1 MPLHVGKGR
10 DVSTAIADI
19 IDYVE
24 NPRKTDF
31 GKFIYGYECDTR
43 IADAEFLLSKRQYL
57 NLTGRDRG
65 ADDVIAYHLRQAFKP
80 GEVTPEEANQIGREL
95 ALKLTKGNHA
105 FVVCTHV
112 DKHHVHNHI
121 IINSTALDC
130 TRKFRNFWGSTWAI
144 RRMNDKLCLEHG
156 LSIVENPKPSRDHY
170 GTWLGNTKQ
179 PSFQEQLR
187 RAIDAALEE
196 RPKDFEDFLK
206 KLEAAGIEVNRE
218 RKNLRLRG
226 PGQKNYT
233 RCNTLKGDYTEQ
245 AIQER
250 IEGTRTVKP
259 RRTFSQKPAPKVGL
273 LVDIEAA
280 VRAGKGPGYER
291 WAKVF
296 NLKQL
301 SQAVIYLKE
310 HGDMSYE
317 DLLEKAAAATI
328 SFNALSAKIKEL
340 ESQMTANGELQ
351 KQIVNY
357 AKTRAVYVEYRKAGY
372 SKKFRAEHEA
382 DILLH
387 QAAKK
392 YFDSIGITK
401 LPSVKSLREEYA
413 GLLEQKRKA
422 YGKSR
427 NLSGICQY
435 PKKICWMEPY
445 IREERMKLHASGE
458 DYLEAI
464 LMLQKKSG
472 MVRSVDLARHMG
484 FSKPSISHAVGVLR
498 DGGFLTVD
506 KDGFLHLTDIGREIA
521 EKIYERH
528 RFFTEQLVAAGVDQ
542 ETAEQ
547 DACRIEHAISEESF
561 QKLKDALR
569 KEGDDMGN

>member
-1 MPLHVGKGR
+1 MATTRLMPLHVGKGR

-24 NPRKTDF
+24 NPQKTDF

-43 IADAEFLLSKRQYL
+43 TADAEFLLSKRQYA
-57 NLTGRDRG
+57 NLTGRNRG

-95 ALKLTKGNHA
+95 ALKLTKENHA

-121 IINSTALDC
+121 IINSTTLDC
-130 TRKFRNFWGSTWAI
+130 QKKSRNFWGSTWAI

-170 GTWLGNTKQ
+170 GTWMGSQKQ
-179 PSFQEQLR
+179 PSHQEQLR
-187 RAIDAALEE
+187 WAIDAALEE
-196 RPKDFEDFLK
+196 KPKDFEELLK
-206 KLEAAGIEVNRE
+206 KLEAAGIEVNQE
-218 RKNLRLRG
+218 RKNLRFRV
-226 PGQKNYT
+226 PGQQNYT

-259 RRTFSQKPAPKVGL
+259 LRTFSQKPAPKVGL

-301 SQAVIYLKE
+301 SLAVIYLKE
-310 HGDMSYE
+310 HDDMSYE
-317 DLLEKAAAATI
+317 DLQEKVAAATA
-328 SFNALSAKIKEL
+328 SFNTLSAQIKEL
-340 ESQMTANGELQ
+340 ESRMTANGELQ

-357 AKTRAVYVEYRKAGY
+357 AKTRAVYVEYRKACY
-372 SKKFRAEHEA
+372 SKKFRSEHEA

-422 YGKSR
+422 YAAYKQVRSDMKELHNIKANVDYLLDVPSSQEQQKDKQKSR
-427 NLSGICQY
+427 Q
-435 PKKICWMEPY
+435 
-445 IREERMKLHASGE
+445 
-458 DYLEAI
+458 
-464 LMLQKKSG
+464 
-472 MVRSVDLARHMG
+472 
-484 FSKPSISHAVGVLR
+484 
-498 DGGFLTVD
+498 
-506 KDGFLHLTDIGREIA
+506 
-521 EKIYERH
+521 
-528 RFFTEQLVAAGVDQ
+528 
-542 ETAEQ
+542 
-547 DACRIEHAISEESF
+547 
-561 QKLKDALR
+561 
-569 KEGDDMGN
+569 

>member
-1 MPLHVGKGR
+1 MATTRLMPLHVGKGR
-10 DVSTAIADI
+10 DISTAIADI

-24 NPRKTDF
+24 NPQKTDF

-43 IADAEFLLSKRQYL
+43 VADAEFLLSKRQYF
-57 NLTGRDRG
+57 NQTGRSQG

-105 FVVCTHV
+105 FVVCTHI

-121 IINSTALDC
+121 IINSTTLDC
-130 TRKFRNFWGSTWAI
+130 QKKFRNFWGSTWAI

-170 GTWLGNTKQ
+170 GTWLGSKKQ
-179 PSFQEQLR
+179 PSFQEQIR

-196 RPKDFEDFLK
+196 KPKDFEEFLK

-218 RKNLRLRG
+218 RKHLRFRV
-226 PGQKNYT
+226 PGQENYT
-233 RCNTLKGDYTEQ
+233 RCDTLKGDYTEQ
-245 AIQER
+245 AIKER
-250 IEGTRTVKP
+250 IAGTRTVKP
-259 RRTFSQKPAPKVGL
+259 RRTSPQKPVSKVGL

-280 VRAGKGPGYER
+280 IRAGKGPGYER

-310 HGDMSYE
+310 HGNMSYE
-317 DLLEKAAAATI
+317 DLQERTTAVTAN
-328 SFNALSAKIKEL
+328 FNALSAQIKDL
-340 ESQMTANGELQ
+340 ESQMSANGELQ

-357 AKTRAVYVEYRKAGY
+357 AKTRAVYIEYRKAGY
-372 SKKFRAEHEA
+372 SKKFRSEHEA
-382 DILLH
+382 EILLH

-392 YFDSIGITK
+392 HFDSVGITK

-422 YGKSR
+422 YAAYKQAR
-427 NLSGICQY
+427 T
-435 PKKICWMEPY
+435 E
-445 IREERMKLHASGE
+445 MKELHNVKANV
-458 DYLEAI
+458 DYLLGE
-464 LMLQKKSG
+464 
-472 MVRSVDLARHMG
+472 SV
-484 FSKPSISHAVGVLR
+484 SEQNR
-498 DGGFLTVD
+498 DKT
-506 KDGFLHLTDIGREIA
+506 R
-521 EKIYERH
+521 
-528 RFFTEQLVAAGVDQ
+528 Q
-542 ETAEQ
+542 
-547 DACRIEHAISEESF
+547 
-561 QKLKDALR
+561 
-569 KEGDDMGN
+569 

>member
-1 MPLHVGKGR
+1 
-10 DVSTAIADI
+10 
-19 IDYVE
+19 
-24 NPRKTDF
+24 
-31 GKFIYGYECDTR
+31 
-43 IADAEFLLSKRQYL
+43 
-57 NLTGRDRG
+57 
-65 ADDVIAYHLRQAFKP
+65 
-80 GEVTPEEANQIGREL
+80 
-95 ALKLTKGNHA
+95 
-105 FVVCTHV
+105 
-112 DKHHVHNHI
+112 
-121 IINSTALDC
+121 
-130 TRKFRNFWGSTWAI
+130 
-144 RRMNDKLCLEHG
+144 MNDKLCLEHG

-250 IEGTRTVKP
+250 IEGTRTAKP
-259 RRTFSQKPAPKVGL
+259 RRTFSQKPVPKAGL

-401 LPSVKSLREEYA
+401 L
-413 GLLEQKRKA
+413 
-422 YGKSR
+422 
-427 NLSGICQY
+427 
-435 PKKICWMEPY
+435 
-445 IREERMKLHASGE
+445 
-458 DYLEAI
+458 
-464 LMLQKKSG
+464 
-472 MVRSVDLARHMG
+472 
-484 FSKPSISHAVGVLR
+484 
-498 DGGFLTVD
+498 
-506 KDGFLHLTDIGREIA
+506 
-521 EKIYERH
+521 
-528 RFFTEQLVAAGVDQ
+528 LV
-542 ETAEQ
+542 
-547 DACRIEHAISEESF
+547 
-561 QKLKDALR
+561 
-569 KEGDDMGN
+569 